1 MRVTNNVLINNIK
14 NNLSR
19 NIRAMEVIQNQ
30 LTSGRRITRPSEDP
44 TGITESLRISSR
56 LRENA
61 GFKQNVQDAL
71 GWASFTDE
79 TLGGLNSALQRVYEL
94 TVEGA
99 NATYEKEERDA
110 IAAEIEQIKS
120 EIESI
125 ANTTFGDRYIF
136 GGTNTK
142 VKPYDEGTWQHN
154 SASINYEIGVGV
166 EIPINRTAEEVFVQ
180 TDVFGTLDN
189 IITHL
194 ENGDVAALSKD
205 IEPIQ
210 AALNQVAEVRVRV
223 GATVNR
229 LEFTKNRLDAQE
241 INYATMQ
248 SEVDGVDTAWA
259 IMQLKDQE
267 NVYRTTLAVGARII
281 MPTLVDFLR

>member
-99 NATYEKEERDA
+99 NATYEKEERNA

-142 VKPYDEGTWQHN
+142 VKPYDEGTWHHN
-154 SASINYEIGVGV
+154 SASINYGIGVGV

-180 TDVFGTLDN
+180 TDVFGTLDK

-229 LEFTKNRLDAQE
+229 LEFTKNRLDGQE